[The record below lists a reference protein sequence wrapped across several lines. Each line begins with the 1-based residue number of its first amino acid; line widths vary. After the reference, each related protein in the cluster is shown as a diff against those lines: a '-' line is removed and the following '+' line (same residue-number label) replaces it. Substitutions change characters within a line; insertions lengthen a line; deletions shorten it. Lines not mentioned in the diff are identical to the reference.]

1 MQLRDLL
8 IVVLGSGGMSA
19 IISFITQIV
28 MWKLEHRAKKEDGE
42 DLVKGALRVILHDRI
57 KYLAKRYIEDG
68 FVEGEDKRDLIEMHV
83 YYHDHLG
90 GNGFLDHMM
99 KDVKALPLL
108 KRQIQREETPNENN
122 A

>member
-1 MQLRDLL
+1 LQLRDLL
-8 IVVLGSGGMSA
+8 IVVLGSGGMTA
-19 IISFITQIV
+19 LITGITQLII
-28 MWKLEHRAKKEDGE
+28 WKLEHRAKKDDGE

-90 GNGFLDHMM
+90 GNGFLDHLMQ
-99 KDVKALPLL
+99 DVKALPLR
-108 KRQIQREETPNENN
+108 KRQILREEMPNENN
-122 A
+122 N

>member
-1 MQLRDLL
+1 MQFRDLI
-8 IVVLGSGGMSA
+8 IVVLGSGGA
-19 IISFITQIV
+19 AALISCVTQLIL
-28 MWKLEHRAKKEDGE
+28 WKLERRAKKEDG
-42 DLVKGALRVILHDRI
+42 DGLVKGALRVILHDRI

-90 GNGFLDHMM
+90 GNGFLDHLM
-99 KDVKALPLL
+99 KDVKALPLPIR
-108 KRQIQREETPNENN
+108 KRPDRS